1 MHYKRW
7 KMSLKRECTV
17 VTLFRCV
24 TLLSVVPQQHKL
36 SSHGASSIT
45 LFCWTTIPQGKSL
58 VWPSWLSTKQFSI
71 FLSFPSLKR
80 KYNWEISSAFSLSS
94 KSFAYIVCSH
104 TNHQLSGLAVFVL
117 EDCMAVA
124 VSCLIQI
131 ATVKESRNFGFNLHI
146 TLIHLLCDCLTEN
159 QWLQSLPMDQHL
171 WLNYLRNAHTDTTSQ
186 NNLAEVK
193 HWITMLSLE

>member
-1 MHYKRW
+1 
-7 KMSLKRECTV
+7 MSFPHMEQALLPFFVEPQYLRVRVWSGPVDCQRSSLAFFC
-17 VTLFRCV
+17 LFQAWGGSIIEK
-24 TLLSVVPQQHKL
+24 SVVP
-36 SSHGASSIT
+36 
-45 LFCWTTIPQGKSL
+45 
-58 VWPSWLSTKQFSI
+58 
-71 FLSFPSLKR
+71 FP
-80 KYNWEISSAFSLSS
+80 FSS

-104 TNHQLSGLAVFVL
+104 TNHQLSSLAVFVL